1 VSAEP
6 EHVLDAAALER
17 LRDSVGDEF
26 VGELVG
32 TFLDDAPVQL
42 TALRN
47 ALEAGDAEAARRAA
61 HTLKSNGATFGA
73 SRFSETCRT
82 LEEMAK
88 ARALADAEPVLRRA
102 EQEYAGVGQ
111 ALAPMRAPVDGP

>member
-1 VSAEP
+1 LTEP
-6 EHVLDAAALER
+6 VLDPSALER

-26 VGELVG
+26 VGELGG

-42 TALRN
+42 TALRK
-47 ALEAGDAEAARRAA
+47 AVEAGDAEAARRAA

-73 SRFSETCRT
+73 LRFSGTCRD

-88 ARALADAEPVLRRA
+88 AGSLASAEPVLRRA
-102 EQEYAGVGQ
+102 EHEYAGVGD